1 MLAEFLER
9 ENIIIGAILIVF
21 SIVCIFIYKMI
32 LNRLAKEEI
41 LKKKIEEFIEKWG
54 KNKKQITFFSKER
67 YWNDVLELVDMP
79 YKITHPDVVK
89 DFSFIDSKTN
99 QKHIFDYVI
108 NNITFIKQL
117 NNDKDFVS
125 ETNKENIN
133 KLVLAMKENNVVK
146 NNENPDKYL
155 PLFIIINNYENWF
168 IGNVYKGTFETE
180 FLYFKN
186 YNLVMSQADELEYI
200 KTIMKESFNENET
213 IS

>member
-1 MLAEFLER
+1 
-9 ENIIIGAILIVF
+9 
-21 SIVCIFIYKMI
+21 
-32 LNRLAKEEI
+32 
-41 LKKKIEEFIEKWG
+41 
-54 KNKKQITFFSKER
+54 
-67 YWNDVLELVDMP
+67 MP